1 MNKIIF
7 PMKVHAVKLEY
18 RRLKLEKMPHGHYIS
33 RKDKTI
39 VVITYDPENAKY
51 NSRHPRTLYVTS
63 KLGKI
68 YSEKIN
74 NYMRLKQEYDALL
87 SDWNSR
93 YRFAPPRIEFPIRQY
108 YDPHLMNNDFYNK
121 EPERCGKYISDNP
134 TVSEHGEL
142 KSKNELMGA
151 DLLKEMGI
159 PFKYE
164 TSVYFEETGETI
176 NPDYLV
182 NFFEIDRC
190 AYLEVLG
197 MNDKTDYSVK
207 TAVKINSFSKDRFRP
222 GREVIYVLLY
232 DKANFDKDYFVS
244 QVLSAFNDM
253 IPDSALIWDAESE
266 AV

>member
-1 MNKIIF
+1 
-7 PMKVHAVKLEY
+7 MKVHAVKLEY

-74 NYMRLKQEYDALL
+74 NYLRLKQEYDALL

-121 EPERCGKYISDNP
+121 EPERS
-134 TVSEHGEL
+134 
-142 KSKNELMGA
+142 
-151 DLLKEMGI
+151 
-159 PFKYE
+159 
-164 TSVYFEETGETI
+164 
-176 NPDYLV
+176 
-182 NFFEIDRC
+182 
-190 AYLEVLG
+190 
-197 MNDKTDYSVK
+197 
-207 TAVKINSFSKDRFRP
+207 
-222 GREVIYVLLY
+222 
-232 DKANFDKDYFVS
+232 
-244 QVLSAFNDM
+244 
-253 IPDSALIWDAESE
+253 
-266 AV
+266 

>member
-1 MNKIIF
+1 
-7 PMKVHAVKLEY
+7 MKVHAVKLEY

-74 NYMRLKQEYDALL
+74 NYLRLKQEYDALL

-222 GREVIYVLLY
+222 GREVR
-232 DKANFDKDYFVS
+232 VS
-244 QVLSAFNDM
+244 M
-253 IPDSALIWDAESE
+253 
-266 AV
+266 